1 MKKDNKKG
9 ETFEEW
15 KKQWVDDAVNA
26 MLKNDLPPHKRKAMV
41 KEAVRKIAE
50 QNNYKKS
57 EKVKG

>member
-1 MKKDNKKG
+1 MKNKQN
-9 ETFEEW
+9 EAFEEW

-26 MLKNDLPPHKRKAMV
+26 MLTNNLSNHKRKAMV

-50 QNNYKKS
+50 QNNCKKS

>member
-1 MKKDNKKG
+1 MKNKQK
-9 ETFEEW
+9 EAFEEW

-26 MLKNDLPPHKRKAMV
+26 MLTNNLPPHKRKAMA

-50 QNNYKKS
+50 KNNYKKS

>member
-15 KKQWVDDAVNA
+15 KKQWVNEAVNA
-26 MLKNDLPPHKRKAMV
+26 MLKNDLSPQKRKAMV

-57 EKVKG
+57 EKVNG

>member
-1 MKKDNKKG
+1 MKNKQK
-9 ETFEEW
+9 EAFEEW

-50 QNNYKKS
+50 QNNCKKS